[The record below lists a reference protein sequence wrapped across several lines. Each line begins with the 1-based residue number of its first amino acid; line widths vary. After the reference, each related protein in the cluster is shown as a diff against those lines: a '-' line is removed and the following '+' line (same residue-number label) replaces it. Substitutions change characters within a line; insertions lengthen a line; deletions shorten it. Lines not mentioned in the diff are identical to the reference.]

1 MRSKKPADRDDHDQV
16 YRLVLAGWG
25 AQAIRTL
32 AALSVAE
39 HLDEHSLTA
48 HQIAERTSSDPDMT
62 YRVLRA
68 GVALGFLQYEGAATT
83 FTGTPRL
90 EILHAD
96 SPFTLKHFAQTAP
109 GPAFWP
115 PLMRLTETVRRGS
128 NYVEEMLGG
137 DVWNFFAEHEDEAR
151 IFRSAM
157 TDLSTPVIREAV
169 AVIGD
174 VDGEFVIDVG
184 GANGAFVGQLL
195 QRNSRLNGA
204 VLDLSQAM
212 AGVAETANLLGL
224 SDRMTG
230 IAGDFLDSVP
240 AADLYLLKF
249 ILHDWNDES
258 CIKILSAIRHSMKP
272 KETSALHRR
281 DGDCRSRRPCDL
293 VERSS
298 HGHHDAWRFHWQRTR
313 HVGIRNTFARSGLGR
328 GSYHAATPALSG
340 HRGASA
346 LRSFSGYSVTVA
358 AVVMAKAGVSSAARS
373 IAA

>member
-1 MRSKKPADRDDHDQV
+1 
-16 YRLVLAGWG
+16 
-25 AQAIRTL
+25 
-32 AALSVAE
+32 
-39 HLDEHSLTA
+39 
-48 HQIAERTSSDPDMT
+48 
-62 YRVLRA
+62 
-68 GVALGFLQYEGAATT
+68 
-83 FTGTPRL
+83 
-90 EILHAD
+90 
-96 SPFTLKHFAQTAP
+96 
-109 GPAFWP
+109 
-115 PLMRLTETVRRGS
+115 MRLTETVRRGS

-137 DVWNFFAEHEDEAR
+137 DVWNFFAEHDDEAR

-184 GANGAFVGQLL
+184 GANGAFVGQFL

-258 CIKILSAIRHSMKP
+258 CIKILSTIRHSMKP
-272 KETSALHRR
+272 GARLFIVEMVIADPGDPATSLSAVLMDITMLGAFTGKER
-281 DGDCRSRRPCDL
+281 DMLEFETLLREAELD
-293 VERSS
+293 V
-298 HGHHDAWRFHWQRTR
+298 
-313 HVGIRNTFARSGLGR
+313 V
-328 GSYHAATPALSG
+328 AATPL
-340 HRGASA
+340 HRPYRVIEAQA
-346 LRSFSGYSVTVA
+346 H
-358 AVVMAKAGVSSAARS
+358 
-373 IAA
+373 

>member
-1 MRSKKPADRDDHDQV
+1 MTASDMGDEALASEPVDCSRDDEGEAMRSKKPADRDDHDQV
-16 YRLVLAGWG
+16 YRLVMAGWG
-25 AQAIRTL
+25 AQVIRTL

-68 GVALGFLQYEGAATT
+68 GVALGFLQYESATTT

-90 EILHAD
+90 KILHAD

-137 DVWNFFAEHEDEAR
+137 DVWNFFAEHDDEAR

-184 GANGAFVGQLL
+184 GANGAFVGQFL

-258 CIKILSAIRHSMKP
+258 CIKILSTIRHSMKP
-272 KETSALHRR
+272 GARLFIVEMVIADPGDPATSLSAVLMDITMLGAFTGKER
-281 DGDCRSRRPCDL
+281 DMLEFETLLREAELD
-293 VERSS
+293 V
-298 HGHHDAWRFHWQRTR
+298 
-313 HVGIRNTFARSGLGR
+313 V
-328 GSYHAATPALSG
+328 AATPL
-340 HRGASA
+340 HRPYRVIEAQA
-346 LRSFSGYSVTVA
+346 H
-358 AVVMAKAGVSSAARS
+358 
-373 IAA
+373 